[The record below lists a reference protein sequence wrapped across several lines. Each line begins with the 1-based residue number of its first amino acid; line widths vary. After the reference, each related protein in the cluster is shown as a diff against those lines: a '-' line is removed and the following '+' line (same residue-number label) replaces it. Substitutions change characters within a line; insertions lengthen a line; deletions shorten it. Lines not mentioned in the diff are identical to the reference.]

1 MLKTVFFEVAGS
13 VKQNNNLLGGFR
25 QRNPPVSQSVLGFPQ
40 QAVMAVFVNR
50 RCQCKASTL
59 VALSGTLAAD

>member
-25 QRNPPVSQSVLGFPQ
+25 QRNPPVSQSILGFPPTGSDGGFRQ
-40 QAVMAVFVNR
+40 P
-50 RCQCKASTL
+50 
-59 VALSGTLAAD
+59 

>member
-1 MLKTVFFEVAGS
+1 MLKTVISEVAGF
-13 VKQNNNLLGGFR
+13 VKQNKNLLGGFR

-50 RCQCKASTL
+50 SRHTAMKL
-59 VALSGTLAAD
+59 LFIR

>member
-25 QRNPPVSQSVLGFPQ
+25 QRNPPASQSVLGFPQ
-40 QAVMAVFVNR
+40 QAAMAVFVNR
-50 RCQCKASTL
+50 S
-59 VALSGTLAAD
+59 